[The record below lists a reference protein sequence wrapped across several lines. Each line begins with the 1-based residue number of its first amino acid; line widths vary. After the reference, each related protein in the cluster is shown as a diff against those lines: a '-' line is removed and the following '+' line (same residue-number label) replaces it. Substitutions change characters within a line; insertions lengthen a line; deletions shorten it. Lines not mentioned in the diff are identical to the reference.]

1 LKENIKVILVFAL
14 CCLIWGSTWL
24 GIKASLFSLTPFYSV
39 GFRFVIASVLVL
51 LFVRYKGFEILTDK
65 ISIRL
70 YLIMGFFSYVI
81 PYGLVYWAE
90 QFVPSGLAA
99 VLFGVYPFFVLLFS
113 YIALPGEKIGFF
125 KVLGIILGF
134 SGILIIFSEN
144 IGGDISSY
152 LLGMTALVL
161 SAVTQAGNSV
171 VIKKYGHYLNPL
183 SMNFVPMAIAGI
195 AFLIIAFLFEDFNQ
209 LIFDANAF
217 ISVLYLALFGTVIAF
232 TGYYWLLKRIS
243 VVILSLIT
251 FINPIIAL
259 ILGWIIYNE
268 QLSSRYLW
276 GSILVLTGLL
286 WANLGNALLNSKRK
300 KRTAQL

>member
-1 LKENIKVILVFAL
+1 MKDSIKIISIFAL

-24 GIKASLFSLTPFYSV
+24 GIKASLYSLTPFYSV

-51 LFVRYKGFEILTDK
+51 LFVKYKRLEILTDK
-65 ISIRL
+65 TSIKL
-70 YLIMGFFSYVI
+70 YLVMAFFSYVI

-90 QFVPSGLAA
+90 QFIPSGLAA

-113 YIALPGEKIGFF
+113 YVALPGESIGFF
-125 KVLGIILGF
+125 KVLGIVLGF
-134 SGILIIFSEN
+134 GGILVIFSEN
-144 IGGDISSY
+144 LGGDISSY
-152 LLGMTALVL
+152 FLGMTALVL
-161 SAVTQAGNSV
+161 SAATQAGNSV
-171 VIKKYGHYLNPL
+171 VIKKFGKYLNPL
-183 SMNFVPMAIAGI
+183 SMNFIPMGIAGI
-195 AFLIIAFLFEDFNQ
+195 SFLIIAHLFEDFNQ
-209 LIFDANAF
+209 LKFDATAY

-268 QLSSRYLW
+268 QLTSRYLW

-286 WANLGNALLNSKRK
+286 WANLGSAIFNKRRRK
-300 KRTAQL
+300 KTA

>member
-1 LKENIKVILVFAL
+1 MKENIKVILVFAL